1 MAPKRFPQPAGAL
14 PTVDSLDA
22 IIAAHEGLRRFVERM
37 ASDQSQWNEERI
49 WLRALIDQVPDYLFV
64 KDIEC
69 RFVVA
74 NNAVAADLGHGDPN
88 MLIGKTDL
96 DLHPPELA
104 EAFIANDRRVMD
116 SGKPML
122 DHEEFVVLGDGTKRW
137 LSTSKLPL
145 RTSDGTIIG
154 LVGIARDITERKG
167 AEDRIHH
174 LAYHDALTGLPNRM
188 QFEIELQAA
197 VQAATEDALAVLILI
212 DLDRF
217 KHVNDT
223 LGHVAGDELIRQV
236 ARRLLALVGKRGTVA
251 RLGGDEFAVLLTGVG
266 NPHLAEGMSN
276 AIISEL
282 ARQFDLLGDPAFIG
296 GSLGIGTGRPGT
308 SADQVL
314 READIALYDAKSR
327 GRGRWQVFMPAM
339 ATALEERRVVERDL
353 RDALGRG
360 GQLHLEYQPIFAA
373 DGITLAGAE
382 ALVRWNHPVRGR
394 LAPDLFVGVAEER
407 GLIDKMGEWVFDEA
421 CRMLLDTDIPWV
433 AVNVSPVQLS
443 RRRFFDRALATIAD
457 MKIDPSRVQLEI
469 TEGVLLEATESTEA
483 GLRRLRAAGVRLALD
498 DFGTGYSSLSYLR
511 RYNVDKLKVDRSFV
525 AQLGMS
531 SDAAVIVHTIV
542 GLARAMGMQV
552 TAEGVETELQREFLV
567 SCGCQE
573 LQGYLF
579 SRPLPLQTLQALYAG
594 QTAKPSRV
602 SHVRSSTPIRRTSR

>member
-1 MAPKRFPQPAGAL
+1 MALKRSPVPLDDL
-14 PTVDSLDA
+14 PSVDSLDA

-37 ASDQSQWNEERI
+37 ASDQSHWNEERI
-49 WLRALIDQVPDYLFV
+49 WLRAMIDQVPDYLFV
-64 KDIEC
+64 KDTDC

-74 NNAVAADLGHGDPN
+74 NKAVAADLGHGDPGV
-88 MLIGKTDL
+88 LIGKTDL
-96 DLHPPELA
+96 DLHPVEIA
-104 EAFIANDRRVMD
+104 QGFIANDRMVMQT
-116 SGKPML
+116 GKPML
-122 DHEEFVVLGDGTKRW
+122 DHEEFVLLADGTRRW

-145 RTSDGTIIG
+145 RDGDGAIIG
-154 LVGIARDITERKG
+154 LVGIARDITERKR

-188 QFEIELQAA
+188 QFETELQAA
-197 VQAATEDALAVLILI
+197 VDAARNGALAALILI

-236 ARRLLALVGKRGTVA
+236 ARRLLALVGRRGIVA
-251 RLGGDEFAVLLTGVG
+251 RLGGDEFAVLLTGVA

-276 AIISEL
+276 AILSEL
-282 ARQFDLLGDPAFIG
+282 ARQFDLFGDPAFIG
-296 GSLGIGTGRPGT
+296 ASLGIGTGRPGS

-327 GRGRWQVFMPAM
+327 GRGRWQVFAPSM
-339 ATALEERRVVERDL
+339 ASALAERREVEHDL
-353 RDALGRG
+353 RDALDKG

-373 DGITLAGAE
+373 DGKTIAGAE
-382 ALVRWNHPVRGR
+382 ALVRWNHPIRGR
-394 LAPDLFVGVAEER
+394 LSPDLFVGVAEER
-407 GLIDKMGEWVFDEA
+407 GLIDKMGEWVFEDA
-421 CRMLLDTDIPWV
+421 CKMLIETDIPWV
-433 AVNVSPVQLS
+433 AVNVSPVQLR

-457 MKIDPSRVQLEI
+457 LKIDPSRVQIEI
-469 TEGVLLEATESTEA
+469 TEGVLLESTESTEA
-483 GLRRLRAAGVRLALD
+483 GLKRLRAAGVRLALD

-552 TAEGVETELQREFLV
+552 TAEGVETELQRDFLV

-573 LQGYLF
+573 LQGFLF
-579 SRPLPLQTLQALYAG
+579 SQPLPLPRLQAIYADQRG
-594 QTAKPSRV
+594 ETLRNLAR
-602 SHVRSSTPIRRTSR
+602 